1 MHKDALERL
10 RRANPLPELLPGLPL
25 EAIRRRLD
33 EEPSLPPRPHRP
45 APRSTRRVT
54 HAIPIVM
61 SIIVVVAVAA
71 FALTVGASHRS
82 RSGPGDTGPAH
93 TGQTT
98 STSSGRDRTGLTP
111 ADAFLDYLMPRDGT
125 DYTNGAKLN
134 EFTVRVSA
142 KAETACLAAKGLPGP
157 PPTGPVSAPFG
168 GAQYP
173 NMATIAKFH
182 NGGAIT
188 TRRAPIDPAASLS
201 PARRKIYE
209 AAVSHCAVTTQQIEA
224 FYNSPAATR
233 LMSDWQSIY
242 TTVARSSA
250 MRSATRQGAACSR
263 KTEFPAANATQDI
276 GNIEAKL
283 TPLNIRGKRAEAD
296 ALNARGARVLVTCFG
311 PVEAL
316 RGRLLAAQRAN
327 QLARQADQ
335 ITQLK
340 TQANREISTDEA
352 RYHLQFP

>member
-33 EEPSLPPRPHRP
+33 EEPPSSWRPHRP

-61 SIIVVVAVAA
+61 SMLVVVAVAT

-82 RSGPGDTGPAH
+82 RSRPGDTRPAH

-98 STSSGRDRTGLTP
+98 STSRGRDRGLTP
-111 ADAFLDYLMPRDGT
+111 ADAFLDLLMPRDGT

-173 NMATIAKFH
+173 NMAAIAKFH

-188 TRRAPIDPAASLS
+188 TRGAPVDPAGSLS
-201 PARRKIYE
+201 PVRRKIYE
-209 AAVSHCAVTTQQIEA
+209 AAVSHCAVATQQIEA

-242 TTVARSSA
+242 TTVARSSS

-263 KTEFPAANATQDI
+263 KTEFPAANATQEI

-283 TPLNIRGKRAEAD
+283 TPLNIRGKRAKAD
-296 ALNARGARVLVTCFG
+296 ALNASGARVLVTCFG

-327 QLARQADQ
+327 QLTRQADQ
-335 ITQLK
+335 ITQLE
-340 TQANREISTDEA
+340 TQVNREISIDEA